1 MNEAGPATD
10 TAADTTAAAA
20 AADVAKVPQEPH
32 SGAAATAPPKEPDPL
47 FFPMLLR
54 TQRRME
60 RDARSAKL
68 SSLRIV

>member
-1 MNEAGPATD
+1 MNEAAGPATD
-10 TAADTTAAAA
+10 TAADTAA